1 MRSWFADRGTG
12 LGADRRGGSHEIEI
26 PKEATLIAAGRDAS
40 SEMTRQRDAVSIE
53 REHTAHTGP
62 SQSSPLCS

>member
-1 MRSWFADRGTG
+1 MAAD
-12 LGADRRGGSHEIEI
+12 
-26 PKEATLIAAGRDAS
+26 RDAS

-62 SQSSPLCS
+62 TQSSPPCSQRGPPAIELDVRPPLARLTQPCLEA